1 MSGFLLQASGVDAFY
16 GKSHILK
23 DFSLAI
29 RAGEIVSLLGR
40 NGSGRSTALR
50 TIMGLVPVAR
60 GRIRFGEEF
69 IENKPPYTIARSGL
83 AFVPEEREVFA
94 NLTVEEN
101 LVLGVQGPRANVG
114 DWKVEHIYEYFP
126 RLRERAPV
134 LAGSL
139 SGGEQQMLSIGRALL
154 GNPSLVLIDEPTEG
168 LAPMIV
174 HQIADVIRD
183 MRDKGIAVILVEQKL
198 TIALS
203 VSSRVSVL
211 GHGSVVF
218 EGTPD
223 QLRENN
229 AIVDNWMAL

>member
-83 AFVPEEREVFA
+83 AFVPEEGEVFA

-229 AIVDNWMAL
+229 AIVDKWMAL

>member
-229 AIVDNWMAL
+229 AIVDKWMAL